1 MPEIKM
7 LDHQKIIL
15 QHVKHDKVLF
25 EKELMKSIKWLEA
38 EDVRKL
44 QSWLQS
50 GSWES
55 HKEII
60 RKVFDKIA
68 A

>member
-1 MPEIKM
+1 MTEIKM

-15 QHVKHDKVLF
+15 QNVMYDTQLF
-25 EKELMKSIKWLEA
+25 EKELMKSIRWLEA
-38 EDVRKL
+38 EDVQKL
-44 QSWLQS
+44 KNWLQTNL
-50 GSWES
+50 WKS

-60 RKVFDKIA
+60 RKVFEREA

>member
-1 MPEIKM
+1 MKEIKM

-15 QHVKHDKVLF
+15 KNVMNDTQLF
-25 EKELMKSIKWLEA
+25 EKELMKSIRWLEA
-38 EDVRKL
+38 EDVLKL
-44 QSWLQS
+44 KNWLETNL
-50 GSWES
+50 WKS

-60 RKVFDKIA
+60 RKVFERTA